1 MEFERIQASG
11 HPLCFT
17 VLGRCVRV
25 DCADFALRAVLA
37 ANYAAMAELK
47 EDVRFDLHY
56 HVGRS
61 RQSPGFVLSRPGESA
76 QIADGVGDLLF
87 LLEKD
92 LIVALQRKC
101 PDLLFLHSAALD
113 WRGKACLLA
122 GESGAGKSTTTWALL
137 HHDFRY
143 LSDELSPIDV
153 DTLQVQAY
161 PHALCLKEPPAAPYA
176 LPGNVLHLGRTIHV
190 PTDTM
195 PGAVVREAR
204 PLAALFLLKYSP
216 GLRAPS
222 LRAMDAAE
230 ASAHLYVNT
239 LNALAHSNRGLDAV
253 VRIAEGLP
261 CFAVAAADLPSTC
274 ALIRSAMEQTGS
286 ASVSPFRRE
295 PTHSVGPAARPRRPT
310 APRPRRS
317 RRGHRVAR

>member
-17 VLGRCVRV
+17 VLDRSVRV
-25 DCADFALRAVLA
+25 DCADSALRAVLA

-56 HVGRS
+56 HVERS
-61 RQSPGFVLSRPGESA
+61 GQSPGFVLSRQGESA
-76 QIADGVGDLLF
+76 QIADDAGDLLF

-92 LIVALQRKC
+92 LVVELQRKR

-113 WRGKACLLA
+113 WKGKACLLA

-153 DTLQVQAY
+153 DTLQVHAY

-176 LPGNVLHLGRTIHV
+176 LPGDVLHLGRTIHV
-190 PTDTM
+190 PTGTM
-195 PGAVVREAR
+195 PETVVREAR

-216 GLRAPS
+216 GLRAS
-222 LRAMDAAE
+222 TLRAMDAAE
-230 ASAHLYVNT
+230 ASAHLYVNA
-239 LNALAHSNRGLDAV
+239 LNALAHSNRGIDAV

-274 ALIRSAMEQTGS
+274 ALIRSAMERTSG
-286 ASVSPFRRE
+286 ASRIDWSRKHFRRI
-295 PTHSVGPAARPRRPT
+295 
-310 APRPRRS
+310 
-317 RRGHRVAR
+317 

>member
-17 VLGRCVRV
+17 VLGRSVRV
-25 DCADFALRAVLA
+25 DCADSALRAVLA

-61 RQSPGFVLSRPGESA
+61 GQSPGFVLSRPGESA
-76 QIADGVGDLLF
+76 QIADDASDLLF

-92 LIVALQRKC
+92 LVVELQRKR

-113 WRGKACLLA
+113 WKGKACLLA

-153 DTLQVQAY
+153 DTLQVHAY

-176 LPGNVLHLGRTIHV
+176 LPGNVLHLGRTGGDRR
-190 PTDTM
+190 PGGA
-195 PGAVVREAR
+195 PAGGAVPPEVFPRASRADLACDGCRRSQRLPVRE
-204 PLAALFLLKYSP
+204 
-216 GLRAPS
+216 RAQRS
-222 LRAMDAAE
+222 GAFQSRAGC
-230 ASAHLYVNT
+230 SR
-239 LNALAHSNRGLDAV
+239 AHSRGPVLF
-253 VRIAEGLP
+253 RG
-261 CFAVAAADLPSTC
+261 CCRGFAVDVCFDSLDDGTDRLCPSG
-274 ALIRSAMEQTGS
+274 STGT
-286 ASVSPFRRE
+286 ARA
-295 PTHSVGPAARPRRPT
+295 SVGPAD
-310 APRPRRS
+310 RS
-317 RRGHRVAR
+317 GERVGIEGSSRW

>member
-25 DCADFALRAVLA
+25 DCADSALRAVLA

-61 RQSPGFVLSRPGESA
+61 GQSTGFVLSRPGESA
-76 QIADGVGDLLF
+76 QIADNAGDLLF

-92 LIVALQRKC
+92 LVVELQRKR

-122 GESGAGKSTTTWALL
+122 GESGAGKSTTAWALL

-153 DTLQVQAY
+153 DTLQVHAY

-176 LPGNVLHLGRTIHV
+176 LRGGT
-190 PTDTM
+190 
-195 PGAVVREAR
+195 A
-204 PLAALFLLKYSP
+204 
-216 GLRAPS
+216 GLWS
-222 LRAMDAAE
+222 
-230 ASAHLYVNT
+230 
-239 LNALAHSNRGLDAV
+239 RGLV
-253 VRIAEGLP
+253 GTPRL
-261 CFAVAAADLPSTC
+261 
-274 ALIRSAMEQTGS
+274 
-286 ASVSPFRRE
+286 
-295 PTHSVGPAARPRRPT
+295 SVGPAARSAGGVACEDSSRWYPTKKKLPRVPLNW
-310 APRPRRS
+310 
-317 RRGHRVAR
+317 RGRGCLPACP

>member
-1 MEFERIQASG
+1 MEFERIQASR

-25 DCADFALRAVLA
+25 DCADSALRAVLA

-61 RQSPGFVLSRPGESA
+61 GQSPGFVLSRPGESA
-76 QIADGVGDLLF
+76 QIADDAGDLLF

-92 LIVALQRKC
+92 LVVELQRKR

-113 WRGKACLLA
+113 WKGKACLLA

-153 DTLQVQAY
+153 DTLQVHPY

-176 LPGNVLHLGRTIHV
+176 LPGDVLHLGRTIHV
-190 PTDTM
+190 PTGTM
-195 PGAVVREAR
+195 PETVVREAR
-204 PLAALFLLKYSP
+204 PLAALFVLKYFP
-216 GLRAPS
+216 GLRAPT

-230 ASAHLYVNT
+230 ASAYLYVNA

-253 VRIAEGLP
+253 VRIAEGLS

-274 ALIRSAMEQTGS
+274 ALIRSTMEQTGC
-286 ASVSPFRRE
+286 ALPDRRE
-295 PTHSVGPAARPRRPT
+295 PRALP
-310 APRPRRS
+310 
-317 RRGHRVAR
+317 